1 MTPKINLSFA
11 LMVLIAFVTIQPC
24 SAADYETVIMKP
36 YKIILTTEGASD
48 NTIQAN
54 IPMAVGIDISDFQ
67 AYLTLAGT
75 DIEAVGFDYCP
86 IDDILHVYF
95 DRLEVVEFLIAEDI
109 SGELE
114 VTVWGSFF
122 DGFTD
127 ITFDG
132 KDDVELVTPI
142 EDTQYQNKEHK
153 KE

>member
-67 AYLTLAGT
+67 AYLELAPRASNREQVEAI
-75 DIEAVGFDYCP
+75 IEQLQPHAG
-86 IDDILHVYF
+86 
-95 DRLEVVEFLIAEDI
+95 
-109 SGELE
+109 
-114 VTVWGSFF
+114 
-122 DGFTD
+122 
-127 ITFDG
+127 
-132 KDDVELVTPI
+132 
-142 EDTQYQNKEHK
+142 
-153 KE
+153 